1 MYSMHLELL
10 KRNFLHE
17 KWILNCICFSESM
30 LRDPYLPSLFFRL
43 CIDTRSYVIC
53 IAALMSLESKRLY
66 LIPHLSKNG
75 ATKLKQLLLHMG
87 MKITLV
93 RCLG

>member
-30 LRDPYLPSLFFRL
+30 LKVILICLLFSSAYAL
-43 CIDTRSYVIC
+43 TLDHMLYV
-53 IAALMSLESKRLY
+53 L
-66 LIPHLSKNG
+66 
-75 ATKLKQLLLHMG
+75 QL
-87 MKITLV
+87 
-93 RCLG
+93 